1 MVVFCEYVPVFGRK
15 WCWTLPPLVKGSGQR
30 VGVFIQEVA
39 QLLSGDLNAAWD
51 LGSV

>member
-1 MVVFCEYVPVFGRK
+1 MVLDFATPCER
-15 WCWTLPPLVKGSGQR
+15 QR
-30 VGVFIQEVA
+30 AACGVFIQEVA